1 MIVLTL
7 SSSLLINA
15 RDYVITEF
23 GAKNDTTVLSTEA
36 VQRAIDACSENGGRV
51 VVPAGSYK
59 IGTIVLK
66 SNALRIDGLA
76 GLPAYEVELRVAAN
90 AYADDTI
97 DICGLGGECGD

>member
-36 VQRAIDACSENGGRV
+36 VQRAIDAWELQDRDDRAEEQRESASRSRG
-51 VVPAGSYK
+51 
-59 IGTIVLK
+59 
-66 SNALRIDGLA
+66 NALRIDGLA